1 MERIPEPE
9 LMDDEAQAIAYAEA
23 DFEEPHS
30 EFISLFQE
38 IFGHYG
44 ISGYVLDLGCGSAD
58 ITCRFARAYQN
69 CFIHGIDGSEPMLR
83 CGKRILDKSIDI
95 HNRIEL
101 IQGILPE
108 AKLPREKYD
117 VIISNSL
124 LHHLSNPHVLW
135 DIVKLYAFSG
145 APIFIKDLKRPESPD
160 EARAIVE
167 KYSGKEPDILKQDF
181 YNSLLAAFEVEEIV
195 EQLKVAGLAY
205 LSVQV
210 VSDRH
215 IVISGYMI

>member
-9 LMDDEAQAIAYAEA
+9 LMDDEAHAFAYAEA
-23 DFEEPHS
+23 DFEEPHN
-30 EFISLFQE
+30 EFITQFQE
-38 IFGHYG
+38 TFSHSG
-44 ISGYVLDLGCGSAD
+44 ISGYVLDLGCGPAD

-69 CFIHGIDGSEPMLR
+69 CFIHGIDGSEPMLH
-83 CGKRILDKSIDI
+83 CGRRIIEKCMDI
-95 HNRIEL
+95 KDHIEL
-101 IQGILPE
+101 IHGILPK

-124 LHHLSNPHVLW
+124 LHHLSNPYVLW
-135 DIVKLYAFSG
+135 DAVKRYAVSN

-167 KYSGKEPDILKQDF
+167 KYSGKEPDILKRDF
-181 YNSLLAAFEVEEIV
+181 YNSLLAAFEVDEIV